1 MEMSS
6 GNARLLEQVA
16 WLRPSGALLRS
27 LSRCKDSKEGRS
39 TVPFAQ
45 KYLAKGRFF
54 PSILLHSYLAK
65 GGGVPFRSLSS
76 SRGCS
81 AGAFPST
88 SREVP
93 PLPCWRFARY
103 LGGGLLATSR
113 SFSSVCL
120 SCFLSVLSLG
130 IGVCFLSG
138 GEVRSIGDLRICKD
152 NKY

>member
-27 LSRCKDSKEGRS
+27 LSRYKDSEEERS

-54 PSILLHSYLAK
+54 LSILLHSYLAK
-65 GGGVPFRSLSS
+65 GGEVPFRSLSS
-76 SRGCS
+76 CRECC

-93 PLPCWRFARY
+93 PLPCWRFPHY

-113 SFSSVCL
+113 SFPQCVYL
-120 SCFLSVLSLG
+120 AFFQFFLWGLG
-130 IGVCFLSG
+130 CAFLVGV
-138 GEVRSIGDLRICKD
+138 R
-152 NKY
+152 

>member
-6 GNARLLEQVA
+6 GNARLLKQVA

-27 LSRCKDSKEGRS
+27 LSRCKDSEEERS

-65 GGGVPFRSLSS
+65 GGEVPFRSLSS
-76 SRGCS
+76 SRGCC

-113 SFSSVCL
+113 SFSQYVYL
-120 SCFLSVLSLG
+120 AFFQFFLWGLG
-130 IGVCFLSG
+130 CAFLEGV
-138 GEVRSIGDLRICKD
+138 R
-152 NKY
+152 

>member
-6 GNARLLEQVA
+6 GNARLLKQVA

-27 LSRCKDSKEGRS
+27 LSPCKDSEEERS

-76 SRGCS
+76 CRGCC

-113 SFSSVCL
+113 SFPLCVYL
-120 SCFLSVLSLG
+120 AFFQCFLWGLG
-130 IGVCFLSG
+130 CAFLEGV
-138 GEVRSIGDLRICKD
+138 R
-152 NKY
+152 

>member
-6 GNARLLEQVA
+6 RNARLLEQVV

-27 LSRCKDSKEGRS
+27 LSRCKDSEERRS

-65 GGGVPFRSLSS
+65 GGEVPFRTLSS
-76 SRGCS
+76 SRGCC

-93 PLPCWRFARY
+93 PLPCWRFTRY

-113 SFSSVCL
+113 SCSQYVYLVFCQF
-120 SCFLSVLSLG
+120 FLWGLG
-130 IGVCFLSG
+130 CAFLVGV
-138 GEVRSIGDLRICKD
+138 R
-152 NKY
+152 

>member
-6 GNARLLEQVA
+6 GNARLLKQVA

-27 LSRCKDSKEGRS
+27 LSRCKDSEEERS

-65 GGGVPFRSLSS
+65 GGEVPFRSLSS
-76 SRGCS
+76 SRGCC

-93 PLPCWRFARY
+93 PLPCWRFPHY

-113 SFSSVCL
+113 SFTLCVYL
-120 SCFLSVLSLG
+120 AFFQFFLWGLG
-130 IGVCFLSG
+130 CAFLVGV
-138 GEVRSIGDLRICKD
+138 R
-152 NKY
+152 

>member
-1 MEMSS
+1 MSW
-6 GNARLLEQVA
+6 GDACLPEQVA
-16 WLRPSGALLRS
+16 WLRPRGALLRS
-27 LSRCKDSKEGRS
+27 LSPCKDSEEGRS

-65 GGGVPFRSLSS
+65 GGGVPFCSLSS
-76 SRGCS
+76 CRGCC

-88 SREVP
+88 SRKVP
-93 PLPCWRFARY
+93 PLPRRRFARY
-103 LGGGLLATSR
+103 LKGL
-113 SFSSVCL
+113 SSVCL

-130 IGVCFLSG
+130 IGVCFLRG
-138 GEVRSIGDLRICKD
+138 DEVRSVGDLRICKD

>member
-1 MEMSS
+1 M
-6 GNARLLEQVA
+6 A

-27 LSRCKDSKEGRS
+27 LSRCKDSEEGRS
-39 TVPFAQ
+39 TVTFAQ

-76 SRGCS
+76 CRGCC

-93 PLPCWRFARY
+93 PLPCWRFPHY

-113 SFSSVCL
+113 SFARYLKELSSVCL

-130 IGVCFLSG
+130 IGVCFLRG
-138 GEVRSIGDLRICKD
+138 DEVRSVGDLTICKD

>member
-6 GNARLLEQVA
+6 RNARLLEQVV

-27 LSRCKDSKEGRS
+27 LSRCKDSEERRS

-65 GGGVPFRSLSS
+65 GGEVPFSSLSS

-93 PLPCWRFARY
+93 PLPCWRFPHY
-103 LGGGLLATSR
+103 LGGGLLTTSR
-113 SFSSVCL
+113 IFSLCVYL
-120 SCFLSVLSLG
+120 AFFQCFLWGLG
-130 IGVCFLSG
+130 CAFLEGV
-138 GEVRSIGDLRICKD
+138 R
-152 NKY
+152 